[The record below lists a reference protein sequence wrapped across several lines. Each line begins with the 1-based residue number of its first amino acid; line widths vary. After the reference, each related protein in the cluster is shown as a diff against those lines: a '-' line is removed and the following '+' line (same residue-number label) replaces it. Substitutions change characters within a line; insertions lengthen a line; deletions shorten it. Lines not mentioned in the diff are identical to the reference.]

1 MLAQCAMGQHT
12 AAGSG
17 DSSSRYPTRME
28 DANYNRKDKSLGLL
42 CDKFLHEYSLSS
54 EVSPRSPDLDSPHH
68 THLLALTVDS
78 FSILQVAL
86 PAHAPAQVCLDAA
99 AKRLGVERRRIYDI
113 VNVLESVEVVSRKAK
128 NRYAWYGLGRLPQ
141 AVQRQRSLGPPERDR
156 SDGEEAGGDSDSDP
170 AAPSSRESSQVWGL
184 SVSCSGGGCAC
195 VTRAGRDWRVGD
207 PHPGRERLLG
217 PGPRRV

>member
-17 DSSSRYPTRME
+17 EPASRYPVRME
-28 DANYNRKDKSLGLL
+28 DTNYNRKDKSLGLL
-42 CDKFLHEYSLSS
+42 CDKFLHEYSMSS
-54 EVSPRSPDLDSPHH
+54 EVSQNRFTTSPCIPMPNRVCRCSH
-68 THLLALTVDS
+68 TPSCAALQLNAACPFPS
-78 FSILQVAL
+78 R
-86 PAHAPAQVCLDAA
+86 PQVCLDAA

-141 AVQRQRSLGPPERDR
+141 AVQRQRALGPPERDR

-170 AAPSSRESSQVWGL
+170 PAPSSRESSQVRVCVCVCTPVRVWL
-184 SVSCSGGGCAC
+184 CA
-195 VTRAGRDWRVGD
+195 RV
-207 PHPGRERLLG
+207 P
-217 PGPRRV
+217 